1 MSMRIEVPRGTF
13 GPEIQRDEL
22 GNLIEPTGHD
32 DRWPGDEDA
41 AERYET
47 TRSVEQT
54 GGPRDADDEPQ
65 TLDSRLIDGA
75 QFVLDTP
82 AEVPAVWG
90 KDQEVLW
97 AAGEAMIIAGPQG
110 VGKTTIAQQLIL
122 ARLGLRTEVVG
133 WPVEPGHRR
142 VLYLAMDRPR
152 QAARSLHRMVS
163 EDNRRILSD
172 RLAVWRGPPPF
183 DLARYT
189 SVLTS
194 MCQSAGA
201 DTVVVDSLK
210 DAFIGLSNDEAAAG
224 YNRAR
229 QTAIAAGIEVVEIT
243 HPVKRGVNNTKPD
256 SLADVYGSV
265 WITSGAGSVL
275 VLSGAAGDPIVDLHH
290 RKQPAEEVGPLRI
303 LHDHERG
310 LSTVWHAVDLLQ
322 MARAA
327 PGGIT
332 ARAAAGALS
341 GTDKPEPGQVEK
353 ARRRLDSLTL
363 SGQLHRIDGD
373 RARQTPAVYFSA
385 DRLPLGGAA

>member
-1 MSMRIEVPRGTF
+1 
-13 GPEIQRDEL
+13 
-22 GNLIEPTGHD
+22 
-32 DRWPGDEDA
+32 
-41 AERYET
+41 
-47 TRSVEQT
+47 
-54 GGPRDADDEPQ
+54 
-65 TLDSRLIDGA
+65 
-75 QFVLDTP
+75 
-82 AEVPAVWG
+82 
-90 KDQEVLW
+90 
-97 AAGEAMIIAGPQG
+97 
-110 VGKTTIAQQLIL
+110 
-122 ARLGLRTEVVG
+122 
-133 WPVEPGHRR
+133 
-142 VLYLAMDRPR
+142 
-152 QAARSLHRMVS
+152 
-163 EDNRRILSD
+163 
-172 RLAVWRGPPPF
+172 
-183 DLARYT
+183 
-189 SVLTS
+189 